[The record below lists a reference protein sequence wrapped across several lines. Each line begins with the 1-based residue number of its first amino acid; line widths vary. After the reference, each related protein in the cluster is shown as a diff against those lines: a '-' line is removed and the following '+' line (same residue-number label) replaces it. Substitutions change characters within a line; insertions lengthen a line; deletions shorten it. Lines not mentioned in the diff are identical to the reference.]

1 MDHDAALLLPIPA
14 ESFLLQAVQILDEWP
29 RLEQKIPSRD
39 LVFRRAAGVENLR
52 LVLTS
57 TEAGDGAILV
67 SEREAETWKWIDGKR
82 RVSEI
87 LERAFLSDFDVY
99 RGLSDLLDR
108 NLVTPERLQPAA
120 RPARA
125 SKPPGISARTL
136 LLWAIVFLLAA
147 SAVREVPRN
156 RWNLFLRP
164 RSEGREAAA
173 LLSSVCVARLASIE
187 RAIRVYYD
195 SSGQYPRSLED
206 LLAARV
212 LDRKAASDPYGRP
225 YRYILRSEEGKF
237 SLYGRNAG
245 GGIDP
250 DLSFERSLAPV
261 SENLPAP
268 RKKPSEE
275 KPAVQV
281 VQ

>member
-1 MDHDAALLLPIPA
+1 M
-14 ESFLLQAVQILDEWP
+14 
-29 RLEQKIPSRD
+29 
-39 LVFRRAAGVENLR
+39 
-52 LVLTS
+52 
-57 TEAGDGAILV
+57 
-67 SEREAETWKWIDGKR
+67 
-82 RVSEI
+82 
-87 LERAFLSDFDVY
+87 
-99 RGLSDLLDR
+99 
-108 NLVTPERLQPAA
+108 TPERLQPAA

-173 LLSSVCVARLASIE
+173 LLSSVSVARLASIE